1 MRQDHPGYLVQRK
14 PKRWLRTLEDE
25 ELKEGKMEYKVLVTL
40 PTDTE
45 DECSKYEPCKFLLGY
60 FCVLFGDT
68 CATHDGHIYK
78 LKECPASGEKR
89 YDD

>member
-1 MRQDHPGYLVQRK
+1 MDYEVA
-14 PKRWLRTLEDE
+14 
-25 ELKEGKMEYKVLVTL
+25 VTL

-45 DECSKYEPCKFLLGY
+45 DECAKYEPCKFLLGS
-60 FCVLFGDT
+60 FCVLFGDA
-68 CATHDGHIYK
+68 CATSGSRIFK

>member
-1 MRQDHPGYLVQRK
+1 
-14 PKRWLRTLEDE
+14 
-25 ELKEGKMEYKVLVTL
+25 MEYEVAVTL

-45 DECSKYEPCKFLLGY
+45 DECAKYGSCKFLLGY
-60 FCVLFGDT
+60 FCVLFGGA
-68 CATHDGHIYK
+68 CATSDNGNHIYK